1 MTNKYNNI
9 NEKKNKNNGR
19 ISNGKNI
26 KSNSDVL
33 QTEQNEAK
41 KKTTNKQ
48 KENRSN
54 SIKKL
59 VR

>member
-41 KKTTNKQ
+41 KKQTKRKQ
-48 KENRSN
+48 
-54 SIKKL
+54 
-59 VR
+59 V

>member
-9 NEKKNKNNGR
+9 NKKKNKNNGR

-33 QTEQNEAK
+33 QTEWNEAK
-41 KKTTNKQ
+41 KTNK
-48 KENRSN
+48 
-54 SIKKL
+54 KKTDL
-59 VR
+59 T

>member
-9 NEKKNKNNGR
+9 NKKKNKNNGR

-41 KKTTNKQ
+41 KNKQ

-54 SIKKL
+54 LIKKL

>member
-41 KKTTNKQ
+41 KKSNK
-48 KENRSN
+48 
-54 SIKKL
+54 KKTDL
-59 VR
+59 T